1 MDRTIDMLRDLE
13 DLPPPV
19 ALPAGCRL
27 VTAAQVPD
35 FAPAWAELLNLSFE
49 DGDWTPE
56 KLDREF
62 MSRPQFDP
70 QGLFFALVGDAPA
83 SVALGWLDEPGETV
97 RGRIHYVG
105 TSPGERGK
113 GLGRAVVAGVTRY
126 MQARGLRQVC
136 LGTQQYRVPAV
147 RLYLSLGFRPWPHSE
162 EDEAVWAVALQRQR
176 WEEEKRREAR
186 GGAR

>member
-1 MDRTIDMLRDLE
+1 MNRTIDMLRDLE

-27 VTAAQVPD
+27 VTAAQVPG
-35 FAPAWAELLNLSFE
+35 FAPLWAELLNLSFE

-62 MSRPQFDP
+62 MSRPQFAP
-70 QGLFFALVGDAPA
+70 AGLFFGLVDGAPA
-83 SVALGWLDEPGETV
+83 SVALAWRNDPAETV
-97 RGRIHYVG
+97 RGLIHYVG
-105 TSPGERGK
+105 TAPAERGK
-113 GLGRAVVAGVTRY
+113 GLGRAVVVGVMHYLR
-126 MQARGLRQVC
+126 ARGLREVY

-147 RLYLSLGFRPWPHSE
+147 RLYLSLGFRPWPHNE
-162 EDEAVWAVALQRQR
+162 EDEAVWAVGMQRQR
-176 WEEEKRREAR
+176 WEEERRGGVP